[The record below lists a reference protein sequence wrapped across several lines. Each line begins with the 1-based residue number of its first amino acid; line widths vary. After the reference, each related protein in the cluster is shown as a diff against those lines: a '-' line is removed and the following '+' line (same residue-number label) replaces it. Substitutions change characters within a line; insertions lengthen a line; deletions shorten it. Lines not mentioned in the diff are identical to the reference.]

1 MERCSIWGATIAQV
15 RLSCYQFLL
24 VASSPKFQSQQ
35 SLRSLQRQT
44 YKSIPNLMWNPHQ
57 TIWSRA
63 NHRFLIRII
72 GLACWNC
79 SSVPRLRQLAGICI
93 SLGTIRKSTSAELDE
108 GGVLILPKC
117 QVSKGCAMR
126 GPQPYQILTKCG
138 RACDFTSKA
147 LCSLPALTR
156 RGLLRHL
163 PWARPRWFLLKW
175 WSWPEQFSQAFR
187 PEPVRRRET
196 CKQNPQTLLKF
207 EENLQMTSNDHRL
220 PAQVKSASLT
230 LTLTLG
236 HCALHFSGTSSPWLQ
251 NRIPQILWASLIPNL
266 SAAEEANQCT
276 PCNDAFP
283 AGKGQLRINV
293 FTLTLATGVISGPS
307 KFRPWRRSD
316 PQTAEY
322 SLLPGDSTW
331 CSITECL
338 NHWRQERLCH
348 SAVAGM
354 ASMHWVRLVSRQ
366 SRVWTAGTKIYLNS
380 SIATFD
386 LLPYISPCTYQ
397 SCCTCRDTPSRS
409 SSEWQLL
416 SLSHS

>member
-1 MERCSIWGATIAQV
+1 MQAE
-15 RLSCYQFLL
+15 
-24 VASSPKFQSQQ
+24 SSNSSQ
-35 SLRSLQRQT
+35 
-44 YKSIPNLMWNPHQ
+44 
-57 TIWSRA
+57 
-63 NHRFLIRII
+63 IRRKPTNDVKWPSF
-72 GLACWNC
+72 AC
-79 SSVPRLRQLAGICI
+79 
-93 SLGTIRKSTSAELDE
+93 
-108 GGVLILPKC
+108 
-117 QVSKGCAMR
+117 
-126 GPQPYQILTKCG
+126 
-138 RACDFTSKA
+138 TSKKREFDFDSDPWS
-147 LCSLPALTR
+147 LCFA
-156 RGLLRHL
+156 LLRDI
-163 PWARPRWFLLKW
+163 K
-175 WSWPEQFSQAFR
+175 
-187 PEPVRRRET
+187 
-196 CKQNPQTLLKF
+196 
-207 EENLQMTSNDHRL
+207 
-220 PAQVKSASLT
+220 SLT
-230 LTLTLG
+230 
-236 HCALHFSGTSSPWLQ
+236 Q
-251 NRIPQILWASLIPNL
+251 NCIPQILWASLIPNL

-283 AGKGQLRINV
+283 AGKGQLRIHV
-293 FTLTLATGVISGPS
+293 FTLTLPTGGISGPS

-397 SCCTCRDTPSRS
+397 SCCTYRDTPSRS